1 MLATAAALLFAACA
15 IRPPTPPAPESGYD
29 LWLRYPR
36 VADGGRLVDY
46 RRAIRG
52 FRVDGDSPTLA
63 VVRDEL
69 NRGLDGLLGQDIPV
83 VDGTTTDGLIIA
95 GTPRTSSMIRGL
107 GLEGELAPLGP
118 DGFVLRSLAV
128 GDRRTTVIAA
138 AEETGVLHGA
148 FHLLRL
154 LQTEQSID
162 DLSLASRPRI
172 GLRLLNHWDNL
183 DGSIER
189 GYAGA
194 SIWNWQDRPG
204 RVDPRIVDYA
214 RANAS
219 IGINGV
225 VLNNVNADPR
235 ILRADYLPRVA
246 AIANTLRPYGIRVYL
261 SANFGAP
268 LPPSATPDVSKEWGG
283 IGDLDSAD
291 PLDPRVRRWWGA
303 RADEIYRL
311 IPDFGGFLVK
321 ANSEGMP
328 GPNDYGRSHADGA
341 NMLAEALAPHGGI
354 VIWRAF
360 VYPSNADP
368 DRAKRAYTEFV
379 PLDGTF
385 RENVLVQP
393 KTGPLDFQPREPFHP
408 LFGAMPRT
416 PLMAELQIT
425 QEYLGHATHLVYLA
439 PMWEAVLDADTHA
452 GGPGTM
458 VAEIV
463 AGHGDGHHPGG
474 MAGVANIGADANW
487 TGHHFAQANWFA
499 FGRLSWDPELSSAAI
514 AEEWTRLTWGNDPS
528 TISTVRGMMMRSWQ
542 AAANY
547 LSPMALGITVEGGE
561 HYEPRLESRDGR
573 YWFADRQGIGYDRT
587 RTGSA
592 YVDQYH
598 PPVSDRLNDPDTT
611 PIDEILWFHRLPW
624 DHRLSSG
631 RTVWEEL
638 ALRYFAGVR
647 AVDEMS
653 AEWDRLQGRVDP
665 RRWAEVAERLEAQRV
680 HARLWRDRSLAYF
693 RCRNGR
699 AIPSEALALAASA
712 EDAAP
717 LSGPPPA
724 GVGAEPSDCA
734 PD

>member
-1 MLATAAALLFAACA
+1 M
-15 IRPPTPPAPESGYD
+15 
-29 LWLRYPR
+29 
-36 VADGGRLVDY
+36 ADSGRLADY

-52 FRVDGDSPTLA
+52 IRVEGDSPTLT

-69 NRGLDGLLGQDIPV
+69 NRGLDGLLGHDVPMV
-83 VDGTTTDGLIIA
+83 GDGATDGLIIA
-95 GTPRTSSMIRGL
+95 GTPRTSPSVRGL
-107 GLEGELAPLGP
+107 GLDAELAPLGP
-118 DGFVLRSLAV
+118 DGFILRSLTLDGRSA
-128 GDRRTTVIAA
+128 TVIAA
-138 AEETGVLHGA
+138 AEETGVLYGA

-154 LQTEQSID
+154 LQTEQSIGN
-162 DLSLASRPRI
+162 LAFASRPRI
-172 GLRLLNHWDNL
+172 DLRLLNHWDNL

-194 SIWNWQDRPG
+194 SIWNWQELPG
-204 RVDPRIVDYA
+204 RVDRRIVDYA

-235 ILRADYLPRVA
+235 ILREDYLPRVA
-246 AIANTLRPYGIRVYL
+246 AIADALRPYGIRVYL

-291 PLDPRVRRWWGA
+291 PLDPRVRQWWRI

-328 GPNDYGRSHADGA
+328 GPNDYGRSHAEGA

-416 PLMAELQIT
+416 PLVAELQIT

-452 GGPGTM
+452 RGPGTT

-463 AGHGDGHHPGG
+463 AGEADGHRRSG
-474 MAGVANIGADANW
+474 MAGVANVGAETNW

-514 AEEWTRLTWGNDPS
+514 AEEWARLTWGNDPATVS
-528 TISTVRGMMMRSWQ
+528 TIREMMMRSWP

-561 HYEPRLESRDGR
+561 HYEPRLEGRDGR
-573 YWFADRQGIGYDRT
+573 YWFADREGIGYDRT
-587 RTGSA
+587 RTGSG
-592 YVDQYH
+592 YVDQYR
-598 PPVSDRLNDPDTT
+598 PPLSDRLNDPATT

-638 ALRYFAGVR
+638 AFRYVAGVR
-647 AVDEMS
+647 TVDEMS
-653 AEWDRLQGRVDP
+653 AAWAGLQGRVDP
-665 RRWAEVAERLEAQRV
+665 RRWAEVAERLEAQRA
-680 HARLWRDRSLAYF
+680 HARVWRDRSLAYF

-699 AIPSEALALAASA
+699 PIPAEALALAASA
-712 EDAAP
+712 GDAAA
-717 LSGPPPA
+717 LSAPPPA
-724 GVGAEPSDCA
+724 A
-734 PD
+734 